1 MWRILSIRTASA
13 RARQLRLRLHNVAM
27 PNFTAVL
34 KAEVTRLARKEL
46 KAATDA
52 LRKTISAQRTEIAA
66 LRKRVT
72 ELERAQ
78 KQASKAVLARKP
90 AETAATEAPD
100 SKLRFRA
107 AGMAANRKRLGL
119 SAADFGR
126 LVGATGQS
134 VYSWEAGTSKPRSN
148 NLAAIAALRGIGKRE
163 ALERLAASK

>member
-1 MWRILSIRTASA
+1 
-13 RARQLRLRLHNVAM
+13 M
-27 PNFTAVL
+27 PNLATAL

-46 KAATDA
+46 KGATDA
-52 LRKTISAQRTEIAA
+52 LRKTAAAQRTELAS

-72 ELERAQ
+72 ELERAL
-78 KQASKAVLARKP
+78 KQANKALGTHKRVEP
-90 AETAATEAPD
+90 TPEDEGGGGD

-119 SAADFGR
+119 SAEDFGR

-134 VYSWEAGTSKPRSN
+134 VYAWEAGKSKPRSQ

-163 ALERLAASK
+163 VAERLAAMEQ